1 MATKLPLAVRR
12 QLREQRRQER
22 EAIRRN
28 KVVIA
33 SHNIN
38 SNALKEL
45 ANELSNRLG
54 YRVFRV
60 TPNRINGRRS
70 ITFHLGIDKVE
81 QFSRFHNQNVA
92 APRYATRLESAREL
106 ETKLVVVRTL
116 TAASEGRGI
125 SIVPRDQLTQHAP
138 LYTEYIPKKKE
149 FRVHVFNNKV
159 IDVQEKRRR
168 RGLDQTQEFKVRN
181 TANGYVFC
189 RNDVVV
195 PDDLHTVALSAVRAL
210 GRTQGAVDVVYN
222 EKQNKCFALEVNS
235 RPGLQGTTLKIYAD
249 ACINYLKGE

>member
-1 MATKLPLAVRR
+1 MALISLRVSDVITEKLEVGKHEWGWNIYKPTGIYDLHLNKLLNTNTYMIVFN
-12 QLREQRRQER
+12 LTQE
-22 EAIRRN
+22 
-28 KVVIA
+28 
-33 SHNIN
+33 
-38 SNALKEL
+38 
-45 ANELSNRLG
+45 
-54 YRVFRV
+54 
-60 TPNRINGRRS
+60 
-70 ITFHLGIDKVE
+70 
-81 QFSRFHNQNVA
+81 
-92 APRYATRLESAREL
+92 
-106 ETKLVVVRTL
+106 KLMVVRSL
-116 TAASEGRGI
+116 TSASEGRGI
-125 SIVPRDQLTQHAP
+125 SIVPKEELTQHAP